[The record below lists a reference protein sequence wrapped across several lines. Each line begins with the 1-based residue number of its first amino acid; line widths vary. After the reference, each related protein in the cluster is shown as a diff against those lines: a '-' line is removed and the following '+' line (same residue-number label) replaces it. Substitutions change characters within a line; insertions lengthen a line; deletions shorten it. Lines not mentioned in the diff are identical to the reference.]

1 LTTWKGGEKK
11 NGDEEEGGEEGGEE
25 EITSFNVLR
34 S

>member
-1 LTTWKGGEKK
+1 MTWKGGEKA
-11 NGDEEEGGEEGGEE
+11 NGDEEEGGEEGEE